1 MTPRHHGLPC
11 GAQLRRQL
19 EGSRSNPSPQLAGS
33 SPDTLANLP
42 SWSSNNSM
50 VEHETGV
57 ARWPTLPINGMALT
71 KN

>member
-50 VEHETGV
+50 VEHETG
-57 ARWPTLPINGMALT
+57 AGSGGADGMALT